1 MFQKFHSLFVSSCL
15 VLQSQ
20 APLASSSHQEPK
32 QDLRHQLP
40 INLDRLQTTA
50 ENEANFQQISASLM
64 EIMHDMLTVLPD
76 HLIHEILN
84 MLKYESFIMFAM
96 DENPSKRFEAFR
108 IFLTLIERSSNT
120 SFLITSSIQSIV
132 SAASTVTTSLTSASP
147 QSALRSFEQQNS
159 NWSVNKEH
167 LIYAMC
173 NQLNQFDQLEPRF
186 PEFCISMLIGQPFQF
201 KYQPDEHSL
210 KSFTSAVSA
219 RSHYLPLIV
228 SFLYSCRKNYQLC
241 HQCMEFV
248 AKLLRLELV
257 RVDFII
263 SKCGLLQ
270 VLFNLLRYYINH
282 LVREILL
289 TFNFILQ

>member
-1 MFQKFHSLFVSSCL
+1 MPQNTVYFILFI
-15 VLQSQ
+15 Q
-20 APLASSSHQEPK
+20 SHQVPATNTNHQQQQQ
-32 QDLRHQLP
+32 QDLHQKLP
-40 INLDRLQTTA
+40 INLDRFQTTA

-96 DENPSKRFEAFR
+96 DENPGKRFEAFR
-108 IFLTLIERSSNT
+108 IFLALIERSSAT

-132 SAASTVTTSLTSASP
+132 SAASTVTTSLASASP

-159 NWSVNKEH
+159 TWSVNKEH
-167 LIYAMC
+167 LVYAMC

-186 PEFCISMLIGQPFQF
+186 AEFCISMLIAQPFQF
-201 KYQPDEHSL
+201 KCQPDEDFL
-210 KSFTSAVSA
+210 KSIGPTVGA
-219 RSHYLPLIV
+219 RTHYVPLIV

-241 HQCMEFV
+241 QQCMGFV
-248 AKLLRLELV
+248 TKMLRLELV
-257 RVDFII
+257 RVDFVI

-270 VLFNLLRYYINH
+270 VLFNLLRYSIEYLCLIFS
-282 LVREILL
+282 RGS
-289 TFNFILQ
+289 

>member
-1 MFQKFHSLFVSSCL
+1 M
-15 VLQSQ
+15 
-20 APLASSSHQEPK
+20 
-32 QDLRHQLP
+32 P
-40 INLDRLQTTA
+40 INLDRFQTTA

-108 IFLTLIERSSNT
+108 IFLALIERSSA
-120 SFLITSSIQSIV
+120 SSLLITSSIQSIV
-132 SAASTVTTSLTSASP
+132 SAASTVTTNLANSASP
-147 QSALRSFEQQNS
+147 QSAFRSFEQQNFA
-159 NWSVNKEH
+159 WSVKKEQ

-186 PEFCISMLIGQPFQF
+186 PEFCIGMLIGQPFQF
-201 KYQPDEHSL
+201 KYQPDEHFL
-210 KSFTSAVSA
+210 KSIGPTVGA
-219 RSHYLPLIV
+219 RSHYMPLIV

-241 HQCMEFV
+241 QQCMGFV
-248 AKLLRLELV
+248 TKMLRLELV
-257 RVDFII
+257 RVDFVI

-270 VLFNLLRYYINH
+270 VLFNLLR
-282 LVREILL
+282 
-289 TFNFILQ
+289 